1 MWCGWWRETTAINY
15 MYTMFTMYSTFTHN
29 VRYVR
34 TCTHNIHYVQYM
46 CTQCSLH
53 TCTNNAHYVHM
64 YRKCTHNAH
73 YVCTYVQYMHTM
85 FTTYMY
91 IQCSLCTGYTIF
103 TMYSKYTHNV
113 HYVQYMYT
121 HCSLCT
127 VRVHTIRTH
136 RDFGGLLLL
145 QEQNMIAIAKNM
157 IAITTTRAMTTAI
170 IN

>member
-1 MWCGWWRETTAINY
+1 
-15 MYTMFTMYSTFTHN
+15 MYTQYSL
-29 VRYVR
+29 
-34 TCTHNIHYVQYM
+34 CT
-46 CTQCSLH
+46 
-53 TCTNNAHYVHM
+53 VHV
-64 YRKCTHNAH
+64 Y
-73 YVCTYVQYMHTM
+73 TM

-91 IQCSLCTGYTIF
+91 KQCSLCTYVQKMYTQCSLRMYICTVYAHNVHYIHVHTIF

-145 QEQNMIAIAKNM
+145 QEQNMIAIAKNT
-157 IAITTTRAMTTAI
+157 IAITTTRAMITAI